1 MATVRVIHGIDDLA
15 NDIAAIAKRVKPD
28 MRGVV
33 RDGLRVGT
41 MLAKE
46 YAREF
51 AGPHGERYYKR
62 ISSEMHGGL
71 GLFGNTI
78 SGEYGP
84 TGIPKTD
91 FVGVG
96 FRSGTNTDLAR
107 TTDIVGPAFLRS
119 VDDAVGDWFW

>member
-1 MATVRVIHGIDDLA
+1 MASVHVVHSIGDLSADMVR
-15 NDIAAIAKRVKPD
+15 IATRVRPD

-33 RDGLRVGT
+33 RDGVKVGT

-46 YAREF
+46 YAKEF
-51 AGPHGERYYKR
+51 AGPHGERYHKR
-62 ISSEMHGGL
+62 ISSSMDRGL

-107 TTDIVGPAFLRS
+107 TTDIVGPAFIRS
-119 VDDAVGDWFW
+119 VDDAVGEWFW